1 MFAFGFQHKLW
12 LGNWILNPF
21 ISCIYKYSW
30 STRWQ
35 QRRVEEGTVSDERK
49 ETDLRA
55 AHTRPVNGTHAGAH
69 EMKETYW
76 QSIKQ

>member
-1 MFAFGFQHKLW
+1 MNTPGAQG
-12 LGNWILNPF
+12 GNSGW
-21 ISCIYKYSW
+21 
-30 STRWQ
+30 
-35 QRRVEEGTVSDERK
+35 VEEGTVSDECK

-55 AHTRPVNGTHAGAH
+55 AHTRPVNGTHAGAY